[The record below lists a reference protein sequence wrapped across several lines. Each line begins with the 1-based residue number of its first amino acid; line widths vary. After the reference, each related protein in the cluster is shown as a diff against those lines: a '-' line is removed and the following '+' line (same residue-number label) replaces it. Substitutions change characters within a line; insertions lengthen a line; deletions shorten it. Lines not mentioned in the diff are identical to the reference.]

1 MQAMRRRMIGL
12 LLWASVCVL
21 HGCADPV
28 EEPREQ
34 TDEPRS
40 GQGDGKRDV
49 STKGERAEEAVQLAD
64 PHHHLVDVH
73 TQPWDVDI
81 APDGRLVWVDP
92 PPKDRLSD
100 VVVNPA
106 GTVRA
111 YVVEKAW
118 IGDMVRD
125 HIQIEYLD
133 SGKVFEI
140 EGLPVEYRLYSD
152 LTWVG
157 DRYLVFDRWSQPHYG
172 LHYVVDVVEL
182 KLVLVRGFPDQL
194 YLDSQRGGRSPAK

>member
-1 MQAMRRRMIGL
+1 MRRRMIGL

-40 GQGDGKRDV
+40 GQGDGKRDG

-106 GTVRA
+106 GIVFGSTATVNVA
-111 YVVEKAW
+111 QLVAS
-118 IGDMVRD
+118 GLNMSNDAFNAA
-125 HIQIEYLD
+125 LAD
-133 SGKVFEI
+133 SAA
-140 EGLPVEYRLYSD
+140 
-152 LTWVG
+152 
-157 DRYLVFDRWSQPHYG
+157 Q
-172 LHYVVDVVEL
+172 
-182 KLVLVRGFPDQL
+182 
-194 YLDSQRGGRSPAK
+194 GGAT